1 MARPSIEPVTDE
13 RLEAVA
19 TFLHEHLNGSRSAQV
34 WADDFRR
41 SRRPESPNYGFCLL
55 DEGRLVGV
63 IGALYG
69 NRLRDGKAEQLCNI
83 TSWCVLQEYRQ
94 HSTRLAMAVLGQG
107 DERTY
112 TDFSPTKVV
121 AATLKFLKFNEL
133 DERRAVSVNLP
144 RWVPGVRLFKQHADI
159 AAGLSGD
166 ALRAFEHHR
175 DLPWL
180 RHLLITRSGKA
191 CHVIYKPVRIK
202 GLGAAHVL
210 HVGDAQLYREAA
222 GRLALHWL
230 LQGLPL
236 SVVELRTV
244 PQPPRPYRV
253 QTGFTRKVVRP
264 APGMSD
270 NVDYLYS
277 ETLLFDLT

>member
-13 RLEAVA
+13 ALDEIGA
-19 TFLHEHLNGSRSAQV
+19 FLHQHLNSARSPEV
-34 WADDFRR
+34 WARDFRR
-41 SRRPESPNYGFCLL
+41 SRRPETPNHGFCLR

-69 NRLRDGKAEQLCNI
+69 DRQRDGKPEQLCNI
-83 TSWCVLQEYRQ
+83 TSWCVLPEYRQ
-94 HSTRLAMAVLGQG
+94 HSTRLAISILAQG
-107 DERTY
+107 DRTY

-121 AATLKFLKFNEL
+121 AATLKFLKFVEL
-133 DERRAVSVNLP
+133 DERRAVSPNLP
-144 RWVPGVRLFKQHADI
+144 RWFAGVRLHTRPDAI
-159 AAGLSGD
+159 ATHLNGD

-180 RHLLITRSGKA
+180 RHLLLTHNGRA
-191 CHVIYKPVRIK
+191 CHVIYKPDRVK
-202 GLGAAHVL
+202 GWGAARVL
-210 HVGDAQLYREAA
+210 HVSDPALYRRGA

-230 LQGLPL
+230 SRGLMFN
-236 SVVELRTV
+236 VVELRLV
-244 PQPPRPYRV
+244 AEPLRPYLL

-264 APGMSD
+264 ATGMSD